1 MWCWPD
7 SDCWLAR
14 AGGDAEPVTPEY
26 PYGAPEDYAVEHP
39 DGSVYEVL
47 DGETYANINLWTS
60 KRLAYE
66 EANRAFDDA
75 NKAAA

>member
-1 MWCWPD
+1 
-7 SDCWLAR
+7 
-14 AGGDAEPVTPEY
+14 
-26 PYGAPEDYAVEHP
+26 
-39 DGSVYEVL
+39 VYEVL

-66 EANRAFDDA
+66 EANRAFDEA